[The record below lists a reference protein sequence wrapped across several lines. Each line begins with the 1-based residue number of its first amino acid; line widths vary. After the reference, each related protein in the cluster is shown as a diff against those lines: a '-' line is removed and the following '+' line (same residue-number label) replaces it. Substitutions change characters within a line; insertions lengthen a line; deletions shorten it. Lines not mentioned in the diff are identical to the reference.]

1 MPGRQSL
8 AITHQN
14 ENMNTHI
21 ASIHSIKTRSIRLL
35 NRRTQLIACLIFI
48 GTMLSSIIP
57 PFQSPDEFDHIKRA
71 YLLSKGQFTL
81 VSPPN
86 TSSGGYI
93 DNGLL
98 QYMDG
103 FTHLPFEE
111 KHTVARETIEHARQ
125 SRWQHTTNFSI
136 APGTGYYFPLVYL
149 PQAAGLL
156 IGQALDLSVDLSY
169 RLARLLALSATLGM
183 LFFAARIYP
192 TNFLTL
198 ALLALP
204 MTVFQMVSAT
214 LDGTTTALAILCIS
228 LFMRACDR
236 SMAYPKWMSWLLGLA
251 LLLLV
256 NSRIHLLPLLA
267 LPLVIYV
274 FRKRALDLALC
285 AALTLAALAWLFIAM
300 RYTID
305 LRVARS
311 ATLGQIV
318 GYYLGHPLAFPSVL
332 WATLMDSEI
341 RQSYQQTFVG
351 KLGWLDLQFHDWFY
365 NLSLLFCAAMGAL
378 SVQWSTL
385 RQDWRVRAFLLA
397 CAGISLLLVFFLL
410 LVTWSKHPA
419 AVIEGVQGRYFLVPC
434 ILLAYALKGQATLVS
449 GNRRIMGLSLLY
461 LYLLMLSIVLPQEL
475 IYRYF
480 AK

>member
-1 MPGRQSL
+1 MPGTESL
-8 AITHQN
+8 APALYN
-14 ENMNTHI
+14 DNMNTHI
-21 ASIHSIKTRSIRLL
+21 ATFHSIRIRSVRLL
-35 NRRTQLIACLIFI
+35 NRRAQLIACLIFI

-81 VSPPN
+81 ASPPN

-111 KHTVARETIEHARQ
+111 KHTVARETMEHASQ
-125 SRWQHTTNFSI
+125 ARWQHTANFSI
-136 APGTGYYFPLVYL
+136 APGTGYYFPLIYL

-169 RLARLLALSATLGM
+169 RLARLLALSATLGL

-228 LFMRACDR
+228 LFMRAGDR
-236 SMAYPKWMSWLLGLA
+236 SLDYPRWMSWLLGIA

-256 NSRIHLLPLLA
+256 NSRTHLLPLLA
-267 LPLVIYV
+267 LPLVIYF
-274 FRKRALDLALC
+274 FRRRALDLALC
-285 AALTLAALAWLFIAM
+285 AALTVAALAWLFIAM

-311 ATLGQIV
+311 HALGEIV
-318 GYYLGHPLAFPSVL
+318 AYYLGRPLAFPSVL
-332 WATLMDSEI
+332 WATLMDSET
-341 RQSYQQTFVG
+341 RQFYQQTFVG
-351 KLGWLDLQFHDWFY
+351 KLGWLDLQFQGWFY
-365 NLSLLFCAAMGAL
+365 KLSLLFCAAMAAL

-385 RQDWRVRAFLLA
+385 RQDWRARICLLA
-397 CAGISLLLVFFLL
+397 CAGASLLLVFFLL

-419 AVIEGVQGRYFLVPC
+419 ALIEGVQGRYFLVPC
-434 ILLAYALKGQATLVS
+434 ILIAYALKGQTTLVP
-449 GNRRIMGLSLLY
+449 GHRRIMGLSLLY
-461 LYLLMLSIVLPQEL
+461 LYLLILAIVVPQEL

-480 AK
+480 AN

>member
-1 MPGRQSL
+1 MPGRESL
-8 AITHQN
+8 AIALHN

-21 ASIHSIKTRSIRLL
+21 ATSHSIRTRSSRLL

-71 YLLSKGQFTL
+71 YLLSKGQLTL

-86 TSSGGYI
+86 SSSGGYI

-125 SRWQHTTNFSI
+125 SRWQHTANFSI

-169 RLARLLALSATLGM
+169 RLARLLALSATLGL
-183 LFFAARIYP
+183 LFFAVRIYP

-198 ALLALP
+198 SLLALP

-214 LDGTTTALAILCIS
+214 LDGTTTALAILCLS

-236 SMAYPKWMSWLLGLA
+236 SMAYPRWMSWLLGAA

-256 NSRIHLLPLLA
+256 NSRTHLLPLLA
-267 LPLVIYV
+267 LPLVIYF

-285 AALTLAALAWLFIAM
+285 AGLTVAALAW
-300 RYTID
+300 
-305 LRVARS
+305 RVARS
-311 ATLGQIV
+311 SSLGEIV
-318 GYYLGHPLAFPSVL
+318 GYYLGRPLAFPSVL
-332 WATLMDSEI
+332 WATLMDSET
-341 RQSYQQTFVG
+341 RQMYQQTFIG
-351 KLGWLDLQFHDWFY
+351 KLGWLDLQFQDWFY
-365 NLSLLFCAAMGAL
+365 NLSLLFCAAMAAL

-385 RQDWRVRAFLLA
+385 RQDWRVRICLVA
-397 CAGISLLLVFFLL
+397 CAAASLLLVFFLL

-419 AVIEGVQGRYFLVPC
+419 ALIEGVQGRYFLVPC

-480 AK
+480 AN

>member
-1 MPGRQSL
+1 
-8 AITHQN
+8 
-14 ENMNTHI
+14 MNTYITAFHFI
-21 ASIHSIKTRSIRLL
+21 RTGSTRLL

-48 GTMLSSIIP
+48 GTTLSSIIP

-71 YLLSKGQFTL
+71 YLLSKGQLSL

-86 TSSGGYI
+86 ISSGGYI

-103 FTHLPFEE
+103 FTHVPFEE
-111 KHTVARETIEHARQ
+111 NHTVARETIETARQ
-125 SRWQHTTNFSI
+125 LRWQHTTNFSI

-169 RLARLLALSATLGM
+169 RMARLLALSATLGL
-183 LFFAARIYP
+183 LFLAARIYP

-204 MTVFQMVSAT
+204 MTAFQMVSAT
-214 LDGTTTALAILCIS
+214 LDGTTTALAILCVS

-236 SMAYPKWMSWLLGLA
+236 SLAYPKWMSWLLGIA

-256 NSRIHLLPLLA
+256 NSRTHLLPLLA
-267 LPLVIYV
+267 LPLVIYF

-285 AALTLAALAWLFIAM
+285 AGLTVAAMAWLFIAM
-300 RYTID
+300 RYTVD
-305 LRVARS
+305 LRVARIAS
-311 ATLGQIV
+311 LSEIV
-318 GYYLGHPLAFPSVL
+318 GYYISRPLAFPSVL
-332 WATLMDSEI
+332 WATLMDSET
-341 RQSYQQTFVG
+341 RQSYQQTFIG
-351 KLGWLDLQFHDWFY
+351 ILGWLDLQFQNWFY
-365 NLSLLFCAAMGAL
+365 NLSLLFCAAMAAL

-385 RQDWRVRAFLLA
+385 RQDWPVRICLLG
-397 CAGISLLLVFFLL
+397 CAGASLMLVFFLL

-419 AVIEGVQGRYFLVPC
+419 ALIQGVQGRYFLVPC

-449 GNRRIMGLSLLY
+449 GNRRTIGLSLLY
-461 LYLLMLSIVLPQEL
+461 LYLLLLSIVLPQEL